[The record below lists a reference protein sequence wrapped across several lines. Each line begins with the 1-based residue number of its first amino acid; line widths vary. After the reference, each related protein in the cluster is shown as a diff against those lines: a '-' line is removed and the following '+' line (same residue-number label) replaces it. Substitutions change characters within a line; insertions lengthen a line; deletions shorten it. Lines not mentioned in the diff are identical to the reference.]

1 MGLRADKL
9 LQEERLS
16 EHKHRAVESIQTQEQ
31 SERQKNK

>member
-9 LQEERLS
+9 VQEERLS

-31 SERQKNK
+31 GERQKNK